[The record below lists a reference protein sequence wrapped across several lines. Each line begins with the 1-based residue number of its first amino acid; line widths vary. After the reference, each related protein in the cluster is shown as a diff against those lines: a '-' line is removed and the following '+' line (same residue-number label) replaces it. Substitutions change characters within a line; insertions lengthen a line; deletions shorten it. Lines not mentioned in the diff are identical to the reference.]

1 MQIIK
6 AWIEGV
12 GFCARRGG
20 CRQPS
25 DESMLRRSNR
35 LWIAVAAHGESA
47 YS

>member
-1 MQIIK
+1 MQGIE

-12 GFCARRGG
+12 GFCARRQG
-20 CRQPS
+20 CRQPP

-35 LWIAVAAHGESA
+35 FQATVAAHGESA